1 MAYFNHAFQ
10 KAFIGTGA
18 FNMNLD
24 TGSTGAAPYLSA
36 AGATSSGT
44 TITVGSTTGLTV
56 GMQVAVTTPVGA
68 FGAGTFVTAIV
79 SATVFTVNVAPIV
92 ALSGGASRVSGF
104 YSSLSQPTGGFTFA
118 DPNTMQTP
126 VVNGAAWTSH
136 TLFCPL
142 VLASGSVHGQWTGGK
157 DKIGPFHG
165 GYTESIKSKTIN
177 PKYVSNFYRVDSCP
191 AQQAQVTVGLTTSTP
206 VVVTG
211 GSNVTVTI
219 TVASTAGLLPG
230 MTVVVTS
237 AAGTGTFAA
246 GTTIT
251 SVTNTTTFVVSA
263 APTATLSSAVI
274 SAYTSLTAT
283 CPQDYICGETY
294 SLRVDLKGSP
304 ALRFLTRNSYYTA
317 NAYTGCCPT
326 TSLAPVSVNPLIVYV
341 NWAYQLLNSP
351 LISPFIQVQVT
362 YSTDLGVTFAA
373 LGDGTNSAS
382 NLALLQSYVLGNTAL
397 PANATPSLTQG
408 GLIING
414 AYADT
419 RFLDCTFYPNDSTIA
434 YLEPIQV
441 YASEVDLNGDPCAFS
456 GVCVNN
462 SCKAVQQKGT
472 GENIIRS
479 VIMTQAYSQDP
490 FYNGMDLR
498 IREITNG
505 NDVYGTI
512 NRNLQ
517 YSRYYLQH
525 SVPRFNNPSGTF
537 DNEQYLLE
545 IVAPATVSLTLSA
558 ATSTGSTAIS
568 ASNAINFTTTG
579 VATGYVTTITY
590 TPPGATPGA
599 MATVANATV
608 TVVAGTSITIAN
620 VTTAIPAGSVITF
633 QAAYT
638 LNFEQFV
645 GQWIKNA
652 QGSNCV
658 SLNVYNCP
666 VACSV
671 IPTNP

>member
-1 MAYFNHAFQ
+1 M
-10 KAFIGTGA
+10 
-18 FNMNLD
+18 
-24 TGSTGAAPYLSA
+24 
-36 AGATSSGT
+36 
-44 TITVGSTTGLTV
+44 
-56 GMQVAVTTPVGA
+56 
-68 FGAGTFVTAIV
+68 
-79 SATVFTVNVAPIV
+79 
-92 ALSGGASRVSGF
+92 
-104 YSSLSQPTGGFTFA
+104 
-118 DPNTMQTP
+118 
-126 VVNGAAWTSH
+126 
-136 TLFCPL
+136 
-142 VLASGSVHGQWTGGK
+142 
-157 DKIGPFHG
+157 
-165 GYTESIKSKTIN
+165 
-177 PKYVSNFYRVDSCP
+177 
-191 AQQAQVTVGLTTSTP
+191 
-206 VVVTG
+206 
-211 GSNVTVTI
+211 
-219 TVASTAGLLPG
+219 
-230 MTVVVTS
+230 
-237 AAGTGTFAA
+237 
-246 GTTIT
+246 
-251 SVTNTTTFVVSA
+251 
-263 APTATLSSAVI
+263 
-274 SAYTSLTAT
+274 
-283 CPQDYICGETY
+283 CGETY
-294 SLRVDLKGSP
+294 NLRVDLKGSP

-317 NAYTGCCPT
+317 AAYTGCCST
-326 TSLAPVSVNPLIVYV
+326 ASLAPTAVNPLIVYV

-351 LISPFIQVQVT
+351 LIGNFIQVQVT

-373 LGDGTNSAS
+373 LGDGTNSAT

-397 PANATPSLTQG
+397 PTNTTSASLTQAG
-408 GLIING
+408 IIING

-419 RFLDCTFYPNDSTIA
+419 RFLDCTFYPNDSIIA

-441 YASEVDLNGDPCAFS
+441 YASEVDLNGDPCTFS

-525 SVPRFNNPSGTF
+525 SVPRFNNPTGSF

-545 IVAPATVSLTLSA
+545 IVAPATVSLTTTASVG
-558 ATSTGSTAIS
+558 TGAQNLT
-568 ASNAINFTTTG
+568 ASNTVNFTTTG
-579 VATGYVTTITY
+579 VVTGYVATITY
-590 TPPGATPGA
+590 FPPGSTTTATITG
-599 MATVANATV
+599 TV
-608 TVVAGTSITIAN
+608 TVSAGNLAITVATA
-620 VTTAIPAGSVITF
+620 AIPAGSVITF